1 MKFWQLILGFSLMLS
16 IVFLSFQS
24 RSNTQSSSLLVERG
38 NPESI
43 STTFAYD
50 QNTFLNSLSSSNF
63 SKNKYAKGVI
73 IPHHL
78 LASPLIVKGISM
90 LSVIDPQS
98 TVILLSPNHAN
109 LGSCDIVSSN
119 LPWSTPYGEVE
130 IDKKLQDEYLVS
142 KQICI
147 DNYSIKE
154 EHGIATILPYLK
166 YFYPQVKVLPLA
178 FKKNISEEK
187 LEKIASLLSQTLKY
201 QTNFLISSIDFSH
214 NLSLSESQKK
224 DLLTEKYIEYKDVK
238 TIKNLSSD
246 FLDSPSVLIN
256 TLQIAQKNDLTT
268 NQENHKSS
276 YDFGSNSGG
285 VTSYFVYSLTPKQTD
300 QNLTLLFGGDVML
313 GRSVNTQIRNFADYA
328 WPTKLISEFTKQSDL
343 FLINLESPFKSGC
356 EPTDK
361 GMVFCAHP
369 NSVATLVSAGVDVV
383 NIANNHIYNQGKEGL
398 LETIDIL
405 NKNNIVFVGADPRV
419 RPLDNPFS
427 SIITIKNT
435 KIAILG
441 FNDIAPFPQEVN
453 KLTVENLTSQIK
465 GVRSQADLVI
475 VTFHWGNEYQKASPR
490 QKEYAHLAIDQ
501 GADAV
506 IGAHPHWV
514 QEFEEYQ
521 GKPVYYSLGN
531 LVFDQMWSEETKSG
545 LLVKLTYQNKKLIKT
560 ENFPVKIEN
569 YGQPYIIK
577 L

>member
-1 MKFWQLILGFSLMLS
+1 MKLWHLSLGFSLM
-16 IVFLSFQS
+16 ISFVIASFVLKPKQS
-24 RSNTQSSSLLVERG
+24 PPPDIRNLIS
-38 NPESI
+38 ESI

-50 QNTFLNSLSSSNF
+50 QNTFLNSLSSSNL

-90 LSVIDPQS
+90 LSIIDPQS
-98 TVILLSPNHAN
+98 TVILLSPNHSN
-109 LGSCDIVSSN
+109 LGGCDIISSN

-130 IDKKLQDEYLVS
+130 IDKKMQDEYLIS

-147 DNYSIKE
+147 DDYSIKE

-201 QTNFLISSIDFSH
+201 QTYLLVSSIDFSH

-256 TLQIAQKNDLTT
+256 TLQIVQKNDLTT

-276 YDFGSNSGG
+276 YDFGSNSDE

-313 GRSVNTQIRNFADYA
+313 GRSVNSQIRKYADYA
-328 WPTKLISEFTKQSDL
+328 WPTKQISNFTKQSDL
-343 FLINLESPFKSGC
+343 FLVNLESPFRSGC

-361 GMVFCAHP
+361 GMVFCADP
-369 NSVATLVSAGVDVV
+369 KSIATLISAGVDVV
-383 NIANNHIYNQGKEGL
+383 NLANNHIYNQGKEGL

-427 SIITIKNT
+427 SIITVKNT

-441 FNDIAPFPQEVN
+441 FNDIPPFPQEVS
-453 KLTVENLTSQIK
+453 KLTVENLTNQIK
-465 GVRSQADLVI
+465 SVRSQADLVI
-475 VTFHWGNEYQKASPR
+475 VTFHWGNEYSMANSH
-490 QKEYAHLAIDQ
+490 QKELAHLAVDT

-506 IGAHPHWV
+506 IGAHPHWI
-514 QEFEEYQ
+514 QESEEYK
-521 GKPVYYSLGN
+521 GKPIYYSLGN
-531 LVFDQMWSEETKSG
+531 LVFDQMWSEETKKG
-545 LLVKLTYQNKKLIKT
+545 LLVKLIYQNKKLIKT
-560 ENFPVKIEN
+560 ENIPIKIEN
-569 YGQPYIIK
+569 FGQPIITK
-577 L
+577 

>member
-1 MKFWQLILGFSLMLS
+1 
-16 IVFLSFQS
+16 
-24 RSNTQSSSLLVERG
+24 
-38 NPESI
+38 
-43 STTFAYD
+43 
-50 QNTFLNSLSSSNF
+50 
-63 SKNKYAKGVI
+63 
-73 IPHHL
+73 
-78 LASPLIVKGISM
+78 
-90 LSVIDPQS
+90 
-98 TVILLSPNHAN
+98 
-109 LGSCDIVSSN
+109 
-119 LPWSTPYGEVE
+119 
-130 IDKKLQDEYLVS
+130 
-142 KQICI
+142 
-147 DNYSIKE
+147 
-154 EHGIATILPYLK
+154 
-166 YFYPQVKVLPLA
+166 
-178 FKKNISEEK
+178 
-187 LEKIASLLSQTLKY
+187 
-201 QTNFLISSIDFSH
+201 
-214 NLSLSESQKK
+214 
-224 DLLTEKYIEYKDVK
+224 
-238 TIKNLSSD
+238 
-246 FLDSPSVLIN
+246 
-256 TLQIAQKNDLTT
+256 
-268 NQENHKSS
+268 KSS
-276 YDFGSNSGG
+276 YDFGSNSDG

-506 IGAHPHWV
+506 IGAHSHWV

>member
-16 IVFLSFQS
+16 IVFLSFRS

-276 YDFGSNSGG
+276 YDFGSNSDG

-328 WPTKLISEFTKQSDL
+328 WPTKLVSEFTKQSDL

-398 LETIDIL
+398 LETINIL